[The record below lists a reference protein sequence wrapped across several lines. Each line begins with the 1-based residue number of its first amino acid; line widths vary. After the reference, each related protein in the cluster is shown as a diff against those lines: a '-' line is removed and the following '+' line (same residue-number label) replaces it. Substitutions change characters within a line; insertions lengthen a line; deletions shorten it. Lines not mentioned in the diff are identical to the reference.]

1 MSTHKQGNL
10 FSDESKW
17 KKMKGKSSLLIIIC
31 MLLLALAACSN
42 KEHRVTIEPVD
53 INGTLSENMGEFISF
68 LHLGSVD
75 SERIVLYNIQ
85 GLYVFEKK
93 EDTFVLQSTISFAP
107 LGIEIEGVEAARF
120 VFSESAVQIISG
132 YPEQKPEDGTTVYE
146 YHYKKEKL
154 TKQFLS
160 WNEIER
166 LSGWECKPENFNREV
181 LEAQLREQNAA
192 YILHGEHYLRFA
204 DDEKVGFLL
213 LNQEQTDTD
222 SYVQYGEY
230 VPEDQTIQIY
240 TLEWTEHP

>member
-1 MSTHKQGNL
+1 MHKQGNL

-31 MLLLALAACSN
+31 MLLLTLAACSD
-42 KEHRVTIEPVD
+42 KERNVLIEPVN
-53 INGTLSENMGEFISF
+53 INDALSENMGEFISF
-68 LHLGSVD
+68 LYLGSVD

-107 LGIEIEGVEAARF
+107 LGIEIEGAEAARF
-120 VFSESAVQIISG
+120 VFSESAVQIIPG

-146 YHYKKEKL
+146 YYYKKEKL

-166 LSGWECKPENFNREV
+166 LSGWECKPDNFNREV

-192 YILHGEHYLRFA
+192 YTLYGEHYLRFA

-230 VPEDQTIQIY
+230 VPEGQAIQIY
-240 TLEWTEHP
+240 TLEWKGHS

>member
-1 MSTHKQGNL
+1 
-10 FSDESKW
+10 
-17 KKMKGKSSLLIIIC
+17 MKGKSILIVLC
-31 MLLLALAACSN
+31 VLLLALVACGDR
-42 KEHRVTIEPVD
+42 EHCVTIEPVD
-53 INGTLSENMGEFISF
+53 IDDALSENMGEFISF

-93 EDTFVLQSTISFAP
+93 KDTFVLQSTISFAP
-107 LGIEIEGVEAARF
+107 LGIEIEGAEAARF
-120 VFSESAVQIISG
+120 VFSESAVQIIPG
-132 YPEQKPEDGTTVYE
+132 YPEQKPEDGMTVYE
-146 YHYKKEKL
+146 YYYKKEKL

-166 LSGWECKPENFNREV
+166 LSGWEHKPDNFNREA
-181 LEAQLREQNAA
+181 LEAQLREKDAA
-192 YILHGEHYLRFA
+192 YALYGEHYLQFA

-230 VPEDQTIQIY
+230 VPEGQAIQIY
-240 TLEWTEHP
+240 TLEWKGHS

>member
-1 MSTHKQGNL
+1 M
-10 FSDESKW
+10 
-17 KKMKGKSSLLIIIC
+17 
-31 MLLLALAACSN
+31 
-42 KEHRVTIEPVD
+42 
-53 INGTLSENMGEFISF
+53 
-68 LHLGSVD
+68 
-75 SERIVLYNIQ
+75 LYNIQ

-107 LGIEIEGVEAARF
+107 LGIEIEGAEAARF
-120 VFSESAVQIISG
+120 VFSESAVQIIPG
-132 YPEQKPEDGTTVYE
+132 YPEQKPEDGMTVYE
-146 YHYKKEKL
+146 YYYKKEKL

-166 LSGWECKPENFNREV
+166 LSGWEHKPDNFNREA

-192 YILHGEHYLRFA
+192 YTLYGEHYLQFA

-230 VPEDQTIQIY
+230 VPEGQTIQIY

>member
-1 MSTHKQGNL
+1 
-10 FSDESKW
+10 
-17 KKMKGKSSLLIIIC
+17 MKGKSLLIVLC
-31 MLLLALAACSN
+31 VLLLALAACGDR
-42 KEHRVTIEPVD
+42 EYRVTIEPVD
-53 INGTLSENMGEFISF
+53 IDDALSENMGEFISF

-93 EDTFVLQSTISFAP
+93 KNTFVLQSTISFAP
-107 LGIEIEGVEAARF
+107 LGIEIEGAEAARF

>member
-1 MSTHKQGNL
+1 
-10 FSDESKW
+10 
-17 KKMKGKSSLLIIIC
+17 MKGKSSLLIVLC
-31 MLLLALAACSN
+31 VLLLALVACGDR
-42 KEHRVTIEPVD
+42 EHCVTIEPVD
-53 INGTLSENMGEFISF
+53 IDDALSENMGEFISF

-93 EDTFVLQSTISFAP
+93 KDTFVLQSTISFAP
-107 LGIEIEGVEAARF
+107 LGIEIEGAEAARF

>member
-31 MLLLALAACSN
+31 MLLLALAACSD
-42 KEHRVTIEPVD
+42 KERNVPIEPVD
-53 INGTLSENMGEFISF
+53 INDALSENMGEFISF

-75 SERIVLYNIQ
+75 SERIVLYNVQ

-107 LGIEIEGVEAARF
+107 LGIEIEGAEAARF

>member
-1 MSTHKQGNL
+1 
-10 FSDESKW
+10 
-17 KKMKGKSSLLIIIC
+17 MKGKSLLIVLC
-31 MLLLALAACSN
+31 VLLLALAACGDR
-42 KEHRVTIEPVD
+42 EYRVTIEPVD
-53 INGTLSENMGEFISF
+53 IDDALSENMGEFISF

-93 EDTFVLQSTISFAP
+93 KNTFVLQSTISFAP
-107 LGIEIEGVEAARF
+107 LGIEIEGAEAARF

-230 VPEDQTIQIY
+230 VPEGQAIQIY
-240 TLEWTEHP
+240 TLEWKGHS

>member
-1 MSTHKQGNL
+1 MHRRESL
-10 FSDESKW
+10 FSDENKW
-17 KKMKGKSSLLIIIC
+17 KKMKGKSILIVLC
-31 MLLLALAACSN
+31 VLLLALVACGDR
-42 KEHRVTIEPVD
+42 EHCVTIEPVD
-53 INGTLSENMGEFISF
+53 IDDALSENMGEFISF

-93 EDTFVLQSTISFAP
+93 KDTFVLQSTISFAP
-107 LGIEIEGVEAARF
+107 LGIEIEGAEAARF
-120 VFSESAVQIISG
+120 VFSESAVQIIPG
-132 YPEQKPEDGTTVYE
+132 YPEQKPEEGTTVYE

-154 TKQFLS
+154 MKQFLS

-181 LEAQLREQNAA
+181 LEAQLGEQNAA
-192 YILHGEHYLRFA
+192 YTLYGEHYLQFA

-230 VPEDQTIQIY
+230 VPEGHGIQIY
-240 TLEWTEHP
+240 ALEWKEDP